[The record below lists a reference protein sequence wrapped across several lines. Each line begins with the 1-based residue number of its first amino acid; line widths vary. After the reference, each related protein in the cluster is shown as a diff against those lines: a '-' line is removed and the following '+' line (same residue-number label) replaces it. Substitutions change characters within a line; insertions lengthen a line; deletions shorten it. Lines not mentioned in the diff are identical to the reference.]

1 LFFTVDTVVHS
12 FIFVNRH
19 HPQIDNKKGSSSTNI
34 KLQQFIMASVAA
46 AYGYSREPAKGGCG
60 PPAANANN
68 GAAGGRPSLADLK
81 PKFRVS
87 ARHFVAHR
95 LGEKLEEYYAGK
107 LNAVVI
113 VSNMCL

>member
-1 LFFTVDTVVHS
+1 
-12 FIFVNRH
+12 
-19 HPQIDNKKGSSSTNI
+19 
-34 KLQQFIMASVAA
+34 MASVAA